1 MSEQHH
7 HHHKHHR
14 DSASIF
20 REKTLRGI
28 ERRKLLEKLMMYGL
42 IALAVIMA
50 ILVFLAYS
58 IG

>member
-14 DSASIF
+14 DASSLF
-20 REKTLRGI
+20 KERTLKGI
-28 ERRKLLEKLMMYGL
+28 ERRKLLEKFLMYGL
-42 IALAVIMA
+42 MALAVIMA
-50 ILVFLAYS
+50 VLVFLAYS